1 MSDMT
6 FERMIG
12 QMTPQIY
19 HSLKQAVSLRKWPD
33 GRFLTPEQTEL
44 CLEAVIRY
52 EVQQNVP
59 EEQRV
64 GYLER
69 RTCGAD
75 SSGSDVS
82 PELAGLG
89 QDVGQTAVKGE
100 SGGGEQ

>member
-6 FERMIG
+6 FERMIQ
-12 QMTPQIY
+12 QMTPDIY
-19 HSLKQAVSLRKWPD
+19 ASLKQAVSLRKWPD

-44 CLEAVIRY
+44 CLEAVMRY
-52 EVQQNVP
+52 EVENGMP

-75 SSGSDVS
+75 SGGGNVS
-82 PELAGLG
+82 PELANLG
-89 QDVGQTAVKGE
+89 QDVGRD
-100 SGGGEQ
+100 